1 MTDFLDLD
9 DGLAN
14 ANTPAPAAPLDIRAS
29 AHIAN
34 GGEQVTTC
42 PACKGSGV
50 FRSYTGRLVGNCFKC
65 KGKKVVGKAVAAAAK
80 GKVTKAAN
88 EAAWR
93 HEHRDLIAALTAIR
107 EWNGMAQRLLD
118 DIATY
123 GSLRDDKIDKA
134 RSMLAKVAAA
144 RAEKREARVAAAPA
158 VDVSAIQ
165 KLFDTAVEND
175 VKRPIFRTVDIIIS
189 KAPMT
194 GRNPGALYIKTTEG
208 GEYVGKIVDGKFHGQ
223 PAALEQLR
231 AVAADPA
238 AEAIRYASKFSACG
252 ICGRSTIDPV
262 SVRSA
267 VGPICASKWGLE
279 HAREAARDSLA
290 EDARREEEAKAA

>member
-1 MTDFLDLD
+1 MIDFADLD
-9 DGLAN
+9 DALDGAT
-14 ANTPAPAAPLDIRAS
+14 TPAPAYDIRAN
-29 AHIAN
+29 AHIVN
-34 GGEQVTTC
+34 GGDAEFTC

-50 FRSYTGRLVGNCFKC
+50 FRSYTGRVVGNCFKC
-65 KGKKVVGKAVAAAAK
+65 KGKKTVGKAVAAAAK
-80 GKVTKAAN
+80 GKATKAAN

-93 HEHRDLIAALTAIR
+93 NEHRDLIAALSAIR
-107 EWNGMAQRLLD
+107 EWNGVAQRYLA
-118 DIATY
+118 DIETY
-123 GSLRDDKIDKA
+123 GSLRDDKIEKA
-134 RSMLAKVAAA
+134 NAMLAKLAATREA
-144 RAEKREARVAAAPA
+144 KREARVAAAPA

-231 AVAADPA
+231 AVAVDPA
-238 AEAIRYASKFSACG
+238 AEAIRYAQKFSACG

-279 HAREAARDSLA
+279 HAREAARESLA
-290 EDARREEEAKAA
+290 EDARREAEAKAA